1 VAIGPDKSRCIVNDK
16 FRCVLIVDQ
25 KTVQTLD
32 PPLLNRF
39 EKQLFTEDY
48 CLDSNMKIL
57 VQKLNNWVEQ
67 LQISPYSKKLMFP
80 TLIFDENQS
89 LQQLVILYKD
99 LLKKE
104 DNKDLIERECKRA
117 IIRVATFQGIIRS
130 QYSTLPDK

>member
-1 VAIGPDKSRCIVNDK
+1 
-16 FRCVLIVDQ
+16 
-25 KTVQTLD
+25 
-32 PPLLNRF
+32 
-39 EKQLFTEDY
+39 
-48 CLDSNMKIL
+48 
-57 VQKLNNWVEQ
+57 
-67 LQISPYSKKLMFP
+67 MFP

-130 QYSTLPDK
+130 QYSTLPDKQEWYNEYMSV

>member
-1 VAIGPDKSRCIVNDK
+1 MNDK

-25 KTVQTLD
+25 RTAHTLD

-39 EKQLFTEDY
+39 EKQVFTEDY

-57 VQKLNNWVEQ
+57 VQKLNNWVES
-67 LQISPYSKKLMFP
+67 LQINPFSKKLMFP

-104 DNKDLIERECKRA
+104 ANKDLIEKECKRA

-130 QYSTLPDK
+130 QYSTLADKQEWYNEYMNV